1 MFIDTYNKYNGRK
14 SINEIIQR
22 FIQTD
27 LKLDFNIDKV
37 NHYNNIIEFITSK
50 LRKDDMSIMTDTKV
64 YIYYWIYSRWKYINT
79 NKKEIRIDIYE
90 GGNAI
95 TDKRTVEYTINLGKL
110 SGQLIKLKLEDPH
123 DCEYEKTYWPFIILK
138 KKKYVG
144 NKYENNPDKFNQ
156 DSTGIVLKRRDN
168 APIVKEL
175 CNGVINYLINYKDVK
190 NIKNYIQTCIQDM
203 FDNKYNIKYFLQSRS
218 LKSKTSYKDWTKIA
232 HVVLADRIMK
242 RDPGNILQSGTRLEY
257 AVVIT
262 NSPNKKKL
270 QGEIIE
276 SYDYI
281 KSNNLKIDYLF
292 YLTNQLMNPI
302 LQFLELIDKKSINI
316 FNEYINYYSL
326 TAHEKLEIKVKNC
339 IKRIKQLPNIKKTI
353 RRNVFEIKAV
363 LLLLK
368 KNNIENK
375 ERTKTIINLEKFIKT
390 IFLIKK
396 V

>member
-1 MFIDTYNKYNGRK
+1 
-14 SINEIIQR
+14 
-22 FIQTD
+22 
-27 LKLDFNIDKV
+27 
-37 NHYNNIIEFITSK
+37 
-50 LRKDDMSIMTDTKV
+50 
-64 YIYYWIYSRWKYINT
+64 
-79 NKKEIRIDIYE
+79 
-90 GGNAI
+90 
-95 TDKRTVEYTINLGKL
+95 
-110 SGQLIKLKLEDPH
+110 
-123 DCEYEKTYWPFIILK
+123 
-138 KKKYVG
+138 
-144 NKYENNPDKFNQ
+144 
-156 DSTGIVLKRRDN
+156 
-168 APIVKEL
+168 
-175 CNGVINYLINYKDVK
+175 
-190 NIKNYIQTCIQDM
+190 M

-339 IKRIKQLPNIKKTI
+339 ILS
-353 RRNVFEIKAV
+353 
-363 LLLLK
+363 
-368 KNNIENK
+368 
-375 ERTKTIINLEKFIKT
+375 
-390 IFLIKK
+390 
-396 V
+396 